1 MVLDVARVEVRV
13 GAADEELRAGLVE
26 LEREAT
32 LVGRPLVDGGEE
44 KRVVVQVRDRREGE
58 PEEAVRRV

>member
-26 LEREAT
+26 LEREAP

-44 KRVVVQVRDRREGE
+44 EEVMAQVENSGE
-58 PEEAVRRV
+58 SETEEAVSGI